1 MQPPTPPADAFLMV
15 NHTSLT
21 VRWLPPHSEY
31 GTKIRQYR
39 LDIYQGEVLQSFL
52 VDSKGRN
59 FTLIPFGT
67 SFVSYITGRKFSPLV
82 HVRVC
87 LFDWFYIILQ
97 PTRNFF
103 LFKWSRQFCHNLGLI
118 RRTVPIKSPSKKAR
132 RFQYTLQCMSM

>member
-1 MQPPTPPADAFLMV
+1 MFYKMRSKCFCLTNKSFSYQIFLLQLSTTLELFRPIEMQPPTPPADAFLMV

-67 SFVSYITGRKFSPLV
+67 SFVS
-82 HVRVC
+82 C
-87 LFDWFYIILQ
+87 LI
-97 PTRNFF
+97 
-103 LFKWSRQFCHNLGLI
+103 
-118 RRTVPIKSPSKKAR
+118 
-132 RFQYTLQCMSM
+132 

>member
-1 MQPPTPPADAFLMV
+1 MHLFNKKILIRFLPLSTTQCSLLELFCPIEMQPPTPPADAFLMV

-67 SFVSYITGRKFSPLV
+67 SFVS
-82 HVRVC
+82 C
-87 LFDWFYIILQ
+87 LI
-97 PTRNFF
+97 
-103 LFKWSRQFCHNLGLI
+103 
-118 RRTVPIKSPSKKAR
+118 
-132 RFQYTLQCMSM
+132 